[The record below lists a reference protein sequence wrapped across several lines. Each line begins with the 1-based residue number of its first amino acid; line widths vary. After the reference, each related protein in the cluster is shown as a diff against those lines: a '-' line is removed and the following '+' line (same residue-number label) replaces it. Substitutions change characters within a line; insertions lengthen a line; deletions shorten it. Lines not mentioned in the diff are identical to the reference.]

1 MQLTLFFRRL
11 LLSFIVT
18 FFPKFNVEYVVLC
31 TYFLSTQLALK
42 IGKTMQQ
49 YGIGALVLIGGNKM
63 CRMVLKIFVFSKL
76 SINQCKLHTFK
87 KNSYH
92 FDVFKDGYLKQLLLY
107 FLAMYI
113 FLVLIDYK
121 LVISLEFTA
130 LF

>member
-1 MQLTLFFRRL
+1 
-11 LLSFIVT
+11 
-18 FFPKFNVEYVVLC
+18 
-31 TYFLSTQLALK
+31 
-42 IGKTMQQ
+42 MQQ

-63 CRMVLKIFVFSKL
+63 CRMVLTIFVFSKL
-76 SINQCKLHTFK
+76 ANFTHLK
-87 KNSYH
+87 KSYH

-121 LVISLEFTA
+121 LVISLKFTA

>member
-1 MQLTLFFRRL
+1 
-11 LLSFIVT
+11 
-18 FFPKFNVEYVVLC
+18 
-31 TYFLSTQLALK
+31 
-42 IGKTMQQ
+42 MQQ

-107 FLAMYI
+107 FWQCI

>member
-1 MQLTLFFRRL
+1 M
-11 LLSFIVT
+11 
-18 FFPKFNVEYVVLC
+18 EYVVLC

-76 SINQCKLHTFK
+76 SLNQCELHTFK
-87 KNSYH
+87 KKSYH
-92 FDVFKDGYLKQLLLY
+92 LDVFKDGYLKQLLLY